1 MEGYIKFE
9 RNDWQNLASKVD
21 LPLSKQQLKVIKAF
35 NDQISLDD
43 VQSMYVPLVSL
54 IKAKYHEFERW
65 NQEKLG
71 FLKLPVQK
79 VPFIIGISGSVAV
92 GKSTTA
98 RLLQVLLSHW
108 IKDAKVQLITTD
120 GFLYNNATLG
130 KKGILDRKGF
140 PESYDMVRLI
150 EFLSQVKDGISNIK
164 VPKYSHQSYNILDDE
179 FDIIN
184 QPDILIVEGIN
195 VLQLP
200 VNQSIYVS
208 DFFDWSIYVDANSKL
223 IEHWFLERFQSL
235 LEIAKQDKTNYYYK
249 YAMQP
254 LEKSI
259 QFAKQVW
266 RDIDLVNLN
275 DYILPTRNRADVI
288 MHKTKHHLMDKVYV
302 KK

>member
-108 IKDAKVQLITTD
+108 VKDTKVQLITTD
-120 GFLYNNATLG
+120 GFLYNNATLE
-130 KKGILDRKGF
+130 KKEILDRKGF

-164 VPKYSHQSYNILDDE
+164 VPKYSHQSYDILDDE
-179 FDIIN
+179 FDIID

-235 LEIAKQDKTNYYYK
+235 LEIAKQDKTNYYYQ